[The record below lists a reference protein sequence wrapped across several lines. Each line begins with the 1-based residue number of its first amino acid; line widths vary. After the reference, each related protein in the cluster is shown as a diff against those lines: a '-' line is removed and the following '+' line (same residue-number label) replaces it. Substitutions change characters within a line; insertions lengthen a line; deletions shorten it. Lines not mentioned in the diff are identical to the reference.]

1 MAKQNDERSSEKL
14 TGKVEPDRVGRMHAR
29 RRELSVRGQ
38 LARRLAGFRGRT
50 RPAASAGSGSARMQ
64 RVVVKTHVS
73 RHRPGKVRGSLTRH
87 ASYLGRDSASADGQ
101 PGVFYDAARDEVD
114 AKRETAA
121 WVEDR
126 HHFRVIISAE
136 RGEDIPSLTA
146 YVREIMGRM
155 EKDLDTRLTWVGINH
170 HNTDN
175 PHSHVVIRGRKA
187 DGTDLVIPRE
197 YLSSGMRKRAS
208 EVATDLLGERT
219 VEQVREA
226 RRMEVTAERFT
237 SLDRIIERHAVNGR
251 IDVAPSQRIGYGS
264 EDRTL
269 VLGRLQ
275 FLETLGLAG
284 KNRGTT
290 WGVEPEFGRALR
302 ELGQRHDLIKQLYS
316 TLGNEAGRVQRM
328 GASAES
334 AVPVMG
340 VVIAK
345 GNADEVSDDRF
356 IVVRD
361 ARSQTHYGVVAEGD
375 DYRSVRLGSVA
386 ELGTGNQR
394 RREMTAEIIAV
405 AQANGGVY
413 SSEAHLKHLRSAQP
427 ERTEAQLSSRVRS
440 AEGRLAFVAG
450 HAGSGVRGAGD
461 GTFAVDGEAFD
472 RFSRRGMQRVDV
484 RPLSHQTLTEQT
496 EARAFTWLDRQVFGS
511 TDPRLL
517 ASEGIHSAVAEAGQR
532 RAEWLIAHGYAE
544 RSGTGQGGVQL
555 RRGAIRRLAGD
566 EREAADRK
574 LAERHGLPVVELPQG
589 GAVTGNYQGVETL
602 HSGKRAVVITDENV
616 FVAPVRRVPRLG
628 AGVMASLSRTGSR
641 DASVQPVTG
650 AAKGSGAPGV
660 GAPGAQMY
668 LDGLEAGR

>member
-1 MAKQNDERSSEKL
+1 
-14 TGKVEPDRVGRMHAR
+14 
-29 RRELSVRGQ
+29 
-38 LARRLAGFRGRT
+38 
-50 RPAASAGSGSARMQ
+50 MQ

-146 YVREIMGRM
+146 YVRDVMGRM

-197 YLSSGMRKRAS
+197 YLSNGMRKRAS
-208 EVATDLLGERT
+208 EVATELLGERT

-251 IDVAPSQRIGYGS
+251 IDLAPSQRIGYGS

-275 FLETLGLAG
+275 FLETLELAG
-284 KNRGTT
+284 KERGTT
-290 WGVEPEFGRALR
+290 WAVEPGFGQALR

-328 GASAES
+328 GASAKS
-334 AVPVMG
+334 TVPMMG
-340 VVIAK
+340 VVVAK

-361 ARSQTHYGVVAEGD
+361 AQSQTHYGVVAEGD

-394 RREMTAEIIAV
+394 RREVTAEIIAV
-405 AQANGGVY
+405 AQANGGDY

-427 ERTEAQLSSRVRS
+427 ERTEAHLSSHVRS
-440 AEGRLAFVAG
+440 AEGRLASVAG

-472 RFSRRGMQRVDV
+472 RFSRRGMQRQDV
-484 RPLSHQTLTEQT
+484 RPLSHQTLSEQT

-517 ASEGIHSAVAEAGQR
+517 ASKGIHSAVAEAGQR
-532 RAEWLIAHGYAE
+532 RAEWLIAQGYAK
-544 RSGTGQGGVQL
+544 RSETEPGGVRFL
-555 RRGAIRRLAGD
+555 PGAMRRLAGD

-589 GAVTGNYQGVETL
+589 GSVTGNYQSVETL
-602 HSGKRAVVITDENV
+602 HSGRRAVVVTEENV
-616 FVAPVRRVPRLG
+616 FVAPVRRAPRIG
-628 AGVMASLSRTGSR
+628 AGVAASLSRTGSQ
-641 DASVQPVTG
+641 DASVQAVTG
-650 AAKGSGAPGV
+650 AAKGSGVAGV
-660 GAPGAQMY
+660 SAPGAQMY